1 MLIYSVLPSIESLV
15 RNMTATWRPPLA
27 VTGPSCSCVIPPPT
41 RPDGPGISK
50 INAPVMGLA
59 FGRPIRQGGGGG
71 PAERHGFGCGP
82 PRGAVLCGMGP
93 PAAARCRAGAAP
105 VVIRL
110 RLLVLVLVLAEV
122 VQTVVEEDRCRAGES
137 LVHGDVVI
145 HGEYK
150 TYSEEQSN

>member
-1 MLIYSVLPSIESLV
+1 
-15 RNMTATWRPPLA
+15 
-27 VTGPSCSCVIPPPT
+27 
-41 RPDGPGISK
+41 
-50 INAPVMGLA
+50 MGLA
-59 FGRPIRQGGGGG
+59 FGRPMRLGGGGG

-93 PAAARCRAGAAP
+93 AAARCRAGAAP

-110 RLLVLVLVLAEV
+110 LVLVLVLVLAEV
-122 VQTVVEEDRCRAGES
+122 VQTVVEEDMCRTGES

-150 TYSEEQSN
+150 TYSEEQNS